1 MTNVFCL
8 YFGTLVV
15 PILNP
20 KSVSSFSSL
29 CYSDFV
35 KDIQQYRKPEK
46 SVRALWRSDSLHPSS
61 GLTIISPSPVVL
73 IFMSLDLFRELLQ
86 VMFSL
91 SEFSD
96 THCACILLLLG
107 RLPLN
112 HCSGKR
118 SRKLLEESDRKGNI
132 MQEVFILY
140 TATFE
145 AVSDFS
151 QLQL

>member
-1 MTNVFCL
+1 
-8 YFGTLVV
+8 
-15 PILNP
+15 
-20 KSVSSFSSL
+20 
-29 CYSDFV
+29 
-35 KDIQQYRKPEK
+35 
-46 SVRALWRSDSLHPSS
+46 
-61 GLTIISPSPVVL
+61 
-73 IFMSLDLFRELLQ
+73 MSLDLFMELLQ

-91 SEFSD
+91 FGLSD
-96 THCACILLLLG
+96 GHCACILLLLG

-118 SRKLLEESDRKGNI
+118 SRKLLEKSDRKGNI
-132 MQEVFILY
+132 MQAVLY